1 MTTSNHIINWVIG
14 ILLII
19 GTLIVLIKNSTL
31 PNITHANWFII
42 APSITLIT
50 TLSISLILSIWRHN
64 KKVSRQSFLKMLV
77 KQGIV
82 CILAYG
88 ILYALFGNTLHLFAL
103 IVILFNALNFIN
115 TSSYATDD
123 LDSKELFSLFTFVSF
138 LIIPLSGMAC
148 IIFYTITRT
157 EFINPI
163 SVSSILIPINLFYSL
178 MDLILLGGCI
188 CQILVTKVTSL

>member
-1 MTTSNHIINWVIG
+1 MKTSNHIINWLIG

-19 GTLIVLIKNSTL
+19 GTMIVLIKNSTL
-31 PNITHANWFII
+31 PNITHVNWFII

-115 TSSYATDD
+115 TSSYATDV
-123 LDSKELFSLFTFVSF
+123 LDSKKILSLFTFVSF

-148 IIFYTITRT
+148 IIFYAINPK
-157 EFINPI
+157 EFISPI
-163 SVSSILIPINLFYSL
+163 AVSSILIPINIFYSL
-178 MDLILLGGCI
+178 MNLILIGGCI
-188 CQILVTKVTSL
+188 YDIKEFTLNKN

>member
-50 TLSISLILSIWRHN
+50 TLSISVILSIWRHN
-64 KKVSRQSFLKMLV
+64 KKVSRQSFITMLI
-77 KQGIV
+77 KQVIA
-82 CILAYG
+82 CILVYS
-88 ILYALFGNTLHLFAL
+88 ILYALFGNASTLFAL
-103 IVILFNALNFIN
+103 VIILFNALNFIN
-115 TSSYATDD
+115 IAGYATDD
-123 LDSKELFSLFTFVSF
+123 LDSKKLFSLFTFVSF

-148 IIFYTITRT
+148 IIFYTITHT
-157 EFINPI
+157 EFISPI
-163 SVSSILIPINLFYSL
+163 TVSPILIPINIFYSL
-178 MDLILLGGCI
+178 MNLILIGGSI
-188 CQILVTKVTSL
+188 YDIKEFTLNEN